1 MFDVLW
7 VSIAI
12 EGAYAYLPPCRYWN
26 DQAVYRVAP
35 RPWLPCII
43 GTEMIGPYWLWNP
56 RALDE
61 QRQRQ
66 KRTKDASPF
75 SHTDAHTHIRTR
87 TGLRTETITHT
98 TLSHLTTNGR
108 GRSENVIARG
118 VTRLPCSPH
127 LGLREEG
134 GGVTRGVGGG
144 GASRRLY

>member
-1 MFDVLW
+1 VLC

-12 EGAYAYLPPCRYWN
+12 EGAYALLPSCRYWN
-26 DQAVYRVAP
+26 DQAVYRVATRP
-35 RPWLPCII
+35 RLPCII
-43 GTEMIGPYWLWNP
+43 GTEMIVPYLLWNP

-66 KRTKDASPF
+66 KRKKDASPL
-75 SHTDAHTHIRTR
+75 SHTDAHTQKRTH

-98 TLSHLTTNGR
+98 TPSHVMTNGR

-118 VTRLPCSPH
+118 VTRPPCSLH

-144 GASRRLY
+144 GSSRRLY